1 MIKKKVKYPEQL
13 SLIIP
18 VKCCIDSDPRLKI
31 KINKIDTIS
40 QLSQSTMLLK

>member
-1 MIKKKVKYPEQL
+1 MIKKKVKYREQL

-31 KINKIDTIS
+31 KIN
-40 QLSQSTMLLK
+40 LKEIKLTQYHN